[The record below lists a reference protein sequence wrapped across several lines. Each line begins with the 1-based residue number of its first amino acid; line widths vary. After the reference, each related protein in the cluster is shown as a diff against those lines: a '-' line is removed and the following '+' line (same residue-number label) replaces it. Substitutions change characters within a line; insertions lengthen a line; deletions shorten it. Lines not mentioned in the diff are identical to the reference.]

1 MIALLVSNIYIID
14 LWNMRH
20 KKVQENENV
29 HPNKGGLI
37 YAYYKNISKQPITL
51 ASLALE

>member
-20 KKVQENENV
+20 KRFKKMKMCIQIKE
-29 HPNKGGLI
+29 G
-37 YAYYKNISKQPITL
+37 
-51 ASLALE
+51 